1 MLARALYRHAGTHRG
16 PTLSLTR
23 KFSST
28 QLRHAS
34 SPYDE
39 TIPNLKIG
47 AGTRVIYQG
56 FTGRV
61 STTNAQQSLEYGTN
75 IVGGTTPGKEG
86 EHLGL
91 PLLPTVQ
98 KAAEQLKPDATAVF
112 VAAQHAAGAIED
124 AIAAEIPLIVSI
136 AEFIPLHDILRI
148 SAILKTQTKSRLVG
162 ANSPG
167 IIAPLGNCRIGFQP
181 LTCYMP
187 GHVGVIAKSGTLS
200 YETVGALT
208 RAGIGQSLC
217 IGMGG
222 DIVAG
227 TNMVEALQM
236 FEHDKDTDV
245 IVLAGEVGGR
255 AEQDAAQWIK
265 EYRKRVDNPKPIF
278 AAVGGVEAVP
288 GRIMGHAGAF
298 ASLGEDPSEV
308 KIKALE
314 EAGVVTVDHPT
325 KFVDAIRQT
334 YKQAGKDVGSLKWNG
349 QKRGYHTLARRIPGP
364 AARAGRLGTRI
375 QKRNLHLEG
384 GQAKQL
390 LTERDIP
397 VSETEK
403 KESDQ
408 RYLAIT
414 VDRSNRCP
422 AIIASPTTASGRVFA
437 RAKTFPY
444 DYNEGPDQ
452 ATVRQVME
460 TLHMDSAT
468 PAATATVGKLLQALV
483 QLFKE
488 KEAYALSTHIS
499 GTEDGNV
506 TVEKAS
512 FSFDDSAFKSG
523 KRQQDIFALRD
534 KSKED
539 ADEVE
544 AEKDGIVYVKLAD
557 PDANI
562 GTLING
568 AGLAMN
574 ANDALVAY
582 GAKPTNFLDTGGK
595 ATSATVEKAFELIL
609 RDPRVKVIFVNIFGG
624 LTLCDM
630 IADGIMLAFKNL
642 NMKIPVVVRLRGT
655 NEEKGQ
661 RMVSRTQGGFGA
673 ACRMLTKWCRYRR
686 ADCRCTHLIHS
697 RTLPKSA

>member
-1 MLARALYRHAGTHRG
+1 MLSRTTLPRQLVCRLPHRS
-16 PTLSLTR
+16 PSNRPL
-23 KFSST
+23 SST
-28 QLRHAS
+28 SNRHAS
-34 SPYDE
+34 PYDQ

-47 AGTRVIYQG
+47 KTTRVIYQG

-91 PLLPTVQ
+91 PLLPSVR

-124 AIAAEIPLIVSI
+124 AIEAEIPLIVSI

-148 SAILKTQTKSRLVG
+148 SSILKTQSKSRLVG

-167 IIAPLGNCRIGFQP
+167 IIAPLGTCRIGFQP
-181 LTCYMP
+181 LTCYLP
-187 GHVGVIAKSGTLS
+187 GHVGIIAKSGTLS

-227 TNMVEALQM
+227 TNMVEALQL
-236 FEHDKDTDV
+236 FENDDDTHV
-245 IVLAGEVGGR
+245 ILLAGEVGGR
-255 AEQDAAQWIK
+255 AEQDAAEWIK
-265 EYRKRVDNPKPIF
+265 DYWKRVSNPKPVV
-278 AAVGGVEAVP
+278 AAVGGVHAVP

-298 ASLGEDPSEV
+298 VNLGEDPSEV

-314 EAGVVTVDHPT
+314 SAGVITVDHPT
-325 KFVDAIRQT
+325 KFVDAIQRV
-334 YKQAGKDVGSLKWNG
+334 YKQAGKDVSTLKWNG
-349 QKRGYHTLARRIPGP
+349 QSRRSYHTSSRRIRGP
-364 AARAGRLGTRI
+364 SNMI
-375 QKRNLHLEG
+375 QKRGLHIEN
-384 GQAKQL
+384 GQAKKL
-390 LTERDIP
+390 LSDKGIP

-403 KESDQ
+403 KEADQ
-408 RYLAIT
+408 RFLAIT
-414 VDRSNRCP
+414 VDRSERRP
-422 AIIASPTTASGRVFA
+422 AIIASPTTASGKVFA
-437 RAKTFPY
+437 RAKSFPY
-444 DYNEGPDQ
+444 DYNNGPDQ
-452 ATVRQVME
+452 ATVKAVLEQ
-460 TLHMDSAT
+460 LHMDAAP
-468 PAATATVGKLLQALV
+468 PAAMATTGKLLQTLV
-483 QLFKE
+483 QIFKE

-499 GTEDGNV
+499 GTQDGSV
-506 TVEKAS
+506 VVEKAS

-523 KRQQDIFALRD
+523 KRQGDIFALRD

-544 AEKDGIVYVKLAD
+544 AEQDGIVYVKLAD
-557 PDANI
+557 PTANI

-609 RDPRVKVIFVNIFGG
+609 RDQRVKVIFVNIFGG

-661 RMVSRTQGGFGA
+661 KMISESGLPLHAFDSFEDA
-673 ACRMLTKWCRYRR
+673 AKKCIEL
-686 ADCRCTHLIHS
+686 AG
-697 RTLPKSA
+697 